1 MQNTFPIIK
10 VEKEY
15 NNLRII
21 VFTGVYIL
29 GVAAMKNVTF
39 KNRKEQTLAGLFFS
53 GSPKRPVLVVCHGF
67 TGSKEG
73 KGKAVEMAE
82 FMVRNGYS
90 VLLFDFAG
98 CGESQGIFQ
107 DISLSGHIGDLQSA
121 VDFCLEESHGPVITM
136 GRSFGGT
143 TAICHAASDH
153 RVRGVCTWAAPVSL
167 TDLFM
172 GFTDEELPEDENT
185 TVALAGNDGI
195 IHLRKS
201 FFTDLSKYDVLRCS
215 SLISPRPLLVIQG
228 TEDAVVP
235 PEEAGAIFNSAR
247 EPRDLLYIE
256 GADHQ
261 FSNHHEYLWEMTLE
275 WLNKYF

>member
-1 MQNTFPIIK
+1 MKK
-10 VEKEY
+10 V
-15 NNLRII
+15 N
-21 VFTGVYIL
+21 
-29 GVAAMKNVTF
+29 F
-39 KNRKEQTLAGLFFS
+39 KNRKGETLAGLFFS
-53 GSPKRPVLVVCHGF
+53 GNPKRPVLVVCHGF

-98 CGESQGIFQ
+98 CGESQGIFL

-143 TAICHAASDH
+143 TAICNAASDH

-172 GFTDEELPEDENT
+172 GFTDEDLPEDENT
-185 TVALAGNDGI
+185 TVALAGNEGI

-215 SLISPRPLLVIQG
+215 YLISPRPLLVIQG

-235 PEEAGAIFNSAR
+235 QEEAGAIFNSAR
-247 EPRDLLYIE
+247 EPRDLLYID

-261 FSNHHEYLWEMTLE
+261 FSNHHEYLWKMTLK